1 MKPVAGT
8 QSPKGGGVQQTAV
21 TIVLAIAFLSLV
33 MFLSYV
39 FITATMK

>member
-8 QSPKGGGVQQTAV
+8 QSPKGGSVQKTAV

>member
-8 QSPKGGGVQQTAV
+8 QSPKGGSVHKTTV